1 MAGGNPLLRD
11 FTKTGANSARPTG
24 GQYGSPYGQGSY
36 GGYQAPQYQQPGA
49 PQQGYGRGG
58 WGQPQPRAPY
68 SAEQLGAMYE
78 APAAG
83 TNQTGRMTYDDV
95 IMRTAMVLGTVVL
108 GALAGWMVPA
118 LMLPGLVVGLVL
130 GLVNAFKR
138 QPSPA
143 LILAYGL
150 FEGMFLGGISAMF
163 EGIYPGIVVQA
174 VIGTIAVF
182 ASVLVLFRSGKLRA
196 SAKTT
201 RIFMVAL
208 MAYAIFSLVN
218 LGAVLLFGFDIRTGT
233 ALGGWLGLAI
243 GAVAI
248 LLAAYSFVLDFE
260 NIKHGVQAGAPEKAA
275 WSAAFGLTVTLVWT
289 YIEILRILAI
299 IREMTSD

>member
-11 FTKTGANSARPTG
+11 LTKPGAGGARPSGT
-24 GQYGSPYGQGSY
+24 QYGQGY
-36 GGYQAPQYQQPGA
+36 GQGVPGARHQQP
-49 PQQGYGRGG
+49 GYGRGG
-58 WGQPQPRAPY
+58 YGQPQQAPY
-68 SAEQLGAMYE
+68 SAEPLDALYN
-78 APAAG
+78 APSAG

-95 IMRTAMVLGTVVL
+95 VMRTAIVLGAVVL
-108 GALAGWMVPA
+108 GALAGWVVPI
-118 LMLPGLVVGLVL
+118 LTLPGALVGFVL

-143 LILAYGL
+143 LIIAYGL

-163 EGIYPGIVVQA
+163 EAIYPGIVVQA
-174 VIGTIAVF
+174 VLGTLAVF
-182 ASVLVLFRSGKLRA
+182 VSVLVLFRSGKLRA
-196 SAKTT
+196 SPKAT

-208 MAYAIFSLVN
+208 MAYVIFALVN

-260 NIKHGVQAGAPEKAA
+260 NIKHGVQAGIPERAA
-275 WSAAFGLTVTLVWT
+275 WSAAFGLTVTLVWL
-289 YIEILRILAI
+289 YVEILRILAI
-299 IREMTSD
+299 IRQMTSQ

>member
-11 FTKTGANSARPTG
+11 LTKSGAG
-24 GQYGSPYGQGSY
+24 GAQPYGAQYG
-36 GGYQAPQYQQPGA
+36 QASHGPRYQQPGYNQGYGQ
-49 PQQGYGRGG
+49 PGYGQGYGR
-58 WGQPQPRAPY
+58 PHNAAY
-68 SAEQLGAMYE
+68 SAEPLDALYN

-95 IMRTAMVLGTVVL
+95 IMRTATVLGAVVL
-108 GALAGWMVPA
+108 GALAGWVMPVLA
-118 LMLPGLVVGLVL
+118 LPGALIGFVL

-150 FEGMFLGGISAMF
+150 FEGMFLGGISGMF
-163 EGIYPGIVVQA
+163 ELNFPGIVVQA

-182 ASVLVLFRSGKLRA
+182 TSVLVLFRSGKLRA
-196 SAKTT
+196 SAKAT

-208 MAYAIFSLVN
+208 MAYAIFALVN
-218 LGAVLLFGFDIRTGT
+218 LGAVLLFGFDIRTESP
-233 ALGGWLGLAI
+233 LGPWLGLAI
-243 GAVAI
+243 GAIAS
-248 LLAAYSFVLDFE
+248 LLAAYSFVMDFE
-260 NIKHGVQAGAPEKAA
+260 NIKHGVESGVPERAA

-289 YIEILRILAI
+289 YVEILRVLAI
-299 IREMTSD
+299 IRQMTSE

>member
-11 FTKTGANSARPTG
+11 FSRTGAQGAQPSTPQYGQSPYGAGYGRPQPG
-24 GQYGSPYGQGSY
+24 YGQYGQ
-36 GGYQAPQYQQPGA
+36 GGYAPSPENLDALYN
-49 PQQGYGRGG
+49 
-58 WGQPQPRAPY
+58 
-68 SAEQLGAMYE
+68 

-95 IMRTAMVLGTVVL
+95 IMRTATVLGAVIL
-108 GALAGWMVPA
+108 GALAGWAFPV
-118 LMLPGLVVGLVL
+118 LVLPGLVVGLVL

-150 FEGMFLGGISAMF
+150 FEGMFLGGISRAF
-163 EGIYPGIVVQA
+163 EGMYPGIVVQA
-174 VIGTIAVF
+174 VLGTIAVF
-182 ASVLVLFRSGKLRA
+182 VSVLVLFRSGKLRA
-196 SAKTT
+196 SGRAT

-208 MAYAIFSLVN
+208 MAYALFGLVN
-218 LGAVLLFGFDIRTGT
+218 LGAVLLFGFNIRTDSP
-233 ALGGWLGLAI
+233 LGPWLGLAI
-243 GAVAI
+243 GAIAI

-260 NIKHGVQAGAPEKAA
+260 NIKHGVATGVPQKMA

-299 IREMTSD
+299 IREMTSE